1 MIGQIQEVA
10 QDDWTNPRSCSR
22 GLVKTQAVVQDDW
35 SKIQAV
41 VQDDWSKSKLLFK
54 IIGQTKK

>member
-1 MIGQIQEVA
+1 MIGQIQE
-10 QDDWTNPRSCSR
+10 
-22 GLVKTQAVVQDDW
+22 VVQDDW

-54 IIGQTKK
+54 MIGQNPSCCSR